1 MLFTRQLRL
10 KSAGPLED
18 MDSFDVKI
26 LNIIQRDNRLP
37 AEKIADQVG
46 LSPSAVQRRLK
57 RLREEGIIE
66 ADVAIISPEAIGRTL
81 TAIIGVIIDKER
93 PLSLALT
100 EFKNLM
106 LNTPEVMQC
115 YDVTGE
121 SDFIVVITAKDMQE
135 YEIISRRLFME
146 NPNVRRYKT
155 SIVVRR
161 VKSGMMV
168 PLMPEQS

>member
-1 MLFTRQLRL
+1 
-10 KSAGPLED
+10 

-26 LNIIQRDNRLP
+26 LNIIQQDNRLP

-121 SDFIVVITAKDMQE
+121 ADFIVIITAKDMQE
-135 YEIISRRLFME
+135 YELISRQLFME

-155 SIVVRR
+155 SLVVRR

-168 PLMPEQS
+168 PL

>member
-1 MLFTRQLRL
+1 
-10 KSAGPLED
+10 
-18 MDSFDVKI
+18 MDSFDLKI

-37 AEKIADQVG
+37 AEKIARQVG

-66 ADVAIISPEAIGRTL
+66 ADVAVISPEAIGRTL
-81 TAIIGVIIDKER
+81 TAIVGVIIDKER
-93 PLSLALT
+93 PLSLALA

-106 LNTPEVMQC
+106 LDAPEVMQC

-121 SDFIVVITAKDMQE
+121 ADFIVIITAKDMQE
-135 YEIISRRLFME
+135 YELISRKLFME

-155 SIVVRR
+155 SVVVR
-161 VKSGMMV
+161 KIKTGMML
-168 PLMPEQS
+168 PLTPEQP